1 MLNPK
6 GVKITPTK
14 GVPVILANGTV
25 VKVSK
30 KSENSVTLNAGVGEN
45 SLEYEVSVESLKKNY
60 GLAEQ
65 IKQMETESTTM
76 TEQEQKHVNQSEK
89 KTDTLLTDAEKKEEL
104 RKAAEQQGKDD
115 ATDELLDDINCGS

>member
-1 MLNPK
+1 
-6 GVKITPTK
+6 
-14 GVPVILANGTV
+14 
-25 VKVSK
+25 
-30 KSENSVTLNAGVGEN
+30 
-45 SLEYEVSVESLKKNY
+45 
-60 GLAEQ
+60 
-65 IKQMETESTTM
+65 METESTTM